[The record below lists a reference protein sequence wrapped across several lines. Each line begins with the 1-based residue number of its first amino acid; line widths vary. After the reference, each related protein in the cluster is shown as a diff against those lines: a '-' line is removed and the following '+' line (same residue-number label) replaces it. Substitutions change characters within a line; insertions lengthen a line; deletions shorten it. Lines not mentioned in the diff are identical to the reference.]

1 MIKFK
6 LTFYQYRFILDH
18 CIGIE
23 SILAGQH
30 STSTLAMLTDYVR
43 TEFNGIYHHT
53 GYLFG
58 EIEFTSEEDLTLF
71 LLKI

>member
-6 LTFYQYRFILDH
+6 LTQYHHDALWMYPPVVHGR
-18 CIGIE
+18 IGDLIK
-23 SILAGQH
+23 AH
-30 STSTLAMLTDYVR
+30 VWN
-43 TEFNGIYHHT
+43 EFNGIYHHT

>member
-6 LTFYQYRFILDH
+6 LTQYHHVSLWMCPPVVHGR
-18 CIGIE
+18 IGDLIK
-23 SILAGQH
+23 AH
-30 STSTLAMLTDYVR
+30 VWN
-43 TEFNGIYHHT
+43 EFNGIYDKRL
-53 GYLFG
+53 GWG

>member
-6 LTFYQYRFILDH
+6 LTQYHHVSLWMCPPVVHGRIGDLIKDH
-18 CIGIE
+18 
-23 SILAGQH
+23 
-30 STSTLAMLTDYVR
+30 VWK
-43 TEFNGIYHHT
+43 EFNGIYDKRL
-53 GYLFG
+53 GWG

>member
-30 STSTLAMLTDYVR
+30 STSTLAMLTDYVWN
-43 TEFNGIYHHT
+43 EFNGIYDKRL
-53 GYLFG
+53 GWG

>member
-6 LTFYQYRFILDH
+6 LTQYHHAALWMYPPVVHGR
-18 CIGIE
+18 IGDLIK
-23 SILAGQH
+23 AH
-30 STSTLAMLTDYVR
+30 VWN
-43 TEFNGIYHHT
+43 EFNGIYDKRL
-53 GYLFG
+53 GWG

>member
-6 LTFYQYRFILDH
+6 LTQYHHDALWMYPPVVHGR
-18 CIGIE
+18 IGDLIK
-23 SILAGQH
+23 AH
-30 STSTLAMLTDYVR
+30 VWN
-43 TEFNGIYHHT
+43 EFNGIYDKRL
-53 GYLFG
+53 GWG